1 MVLAAGGWPG
11 TGLVSATLV
20 GGILTAGGANA
31 INNVVDRD
39 VDARMERT
47 RRRPLPRAALGPGEA
62 FAVGVILGVAGF
74 FWLWATTTLLAA
86 TLAIAAL
93 GFYVVVYTIALKRYT
108 PQNIVI
114 GGAAGAAPALIGWAA
129 VTGSLAL
136 EAWLLFAIVFF
147 WTPPHFWALAIRF
160 RRDYEAAGIPMLPVV
175 AGESATVRQILL
187 YSISLTGITL
197 LLQPVAELGAVYL
210 VVAVVLG
217 AGFVAG
223 AAMVM
228 TRPGKAMALFR
239 YSNLYLALLFGAV
252 ALDVLTAGS

>member
-1 MVLAAGGWPG
+1 MGRWRAGWPDQTAIIELLLISTVPAMVLAAGGWPG

-160 RRDYEAAGIPMLPVV
+160 RRDYEAAGIRCSRRRRGRPQ
-175 AGESATVRQILL
+175 SARFC
-187 YSISLTGITL
+187 SIRNLAHRITL
-197 LLQPVAELGAVYL
+197 LLNRWRSWV
-210 VVAVVLG
+210 
-217 AGFVAG
+217 
-223 AAMVM
+223 
-228 TRPGKAMALFR
+228 R
-239 YSNLYLALLFGAV
+239 YTSSSPWSSERASWRGRQ
-252 ALDVLTAGS
+252 G